1 MNETIKKLT
10 EHVSVRDFKDAPLS
24 LETKQALLS
33 AARSG
38 SSSHFVQAFS
48 IIEITDKNLRAEL
61 AKISGSDSYVNQTGA
76 FYVFVADLYRQS
88 RLLSKANMSLTGLK
102 NMESLIVG
110 IVDGTIAAQNMV
122 VAAESMDLGI
132 CYIGGL
138 RNDIK
143 KVAELL
149 NLPEYTMPLFGLT
162 IGVPEKINQV
172 KPRLLEKNQVSEN
185 TYPIEQFSD
194 LAEYEAFS
202 RAYYDSR
209 EKNQQKTSW
218 SEKNIDFFKDIRRP
232 EIAGFL
238 KEQGFTLD

>member
-1 MNETIKKLT
+1 MNETIKNLT
-10 EHVSVRDFKDAPLS
+10 EHVSVRDFKDIPLS
-24 LETKQALLS
+24 LETKQILLK

-48 IIEITDKNLRAEL
+48 IVEITDKALRAEL
-61 AKISGSDSYVNQTGA
+61 ARISGSAAYVNQTGA

-88 RLLSKANMSLTGLK
+88 RLLRAENKSLSGLK

-132 CYIGGL
+132 CYIGGI
-138 RNDIK
+138 RNDIR
-143 KVAELL
+143 KVSQLL

-162 IGVPEKINQV
+162 IGVPESKNQV
-172 KPRLLEKNQVSEN
+172 KPRLLAENQVSEN
-185 TYPIEQFSD
+185 TYPTEQFAD

-202 RAYYDSR
+202 GAYYESR
-209 EKNQQKTSW
+209 EGNQQQTSW
-218 SEKNIDFFKDIRRP
+218 SEKNIEFFKDIRRP

>member
-1 MNETIKKLT
+1 MNETIKNLT
-10 EHVSVRDFKDAPLS
+10 EHVSVRDFKDISLS
-24 LETKQALLS
+24 LETKQILLK

-48 IIEITDKNLRAEL
+48 IIEITDKALRAEL
-61 AKISGSDSYVNQTGA
+61 ATISGSAPYVNQTGT

-88 RLLSKANMSLTGLK
+88 RLLRAENKSLSGLK

-122 VAAESMDLGI
+122 VAAESMNLGV
-132 CYIGGL
+132 CYIGGI
-138 RNDIK
+138 RNDIR
-143 KVAELL
+143 KVSQLL

-162 IGVPEKINQV
+162 IGVPESKNQV
-172 KPRLLEKNQVSEN
+172 KPRLLVENQVSEN
-185 TYPIEQFSD
+185 TYPTEQFAD

-209 EKNQQKTSW
+209 EENQQQTSW

>member
-10 EHVSVRDFKDAPLS
+10 EHVSVRDFKDTPLS
-24 LETKQALLS
+24 LETKQLLLK

-48 IIEITDKNLRAEL
+48 IIEITDKALRAEL
-61 AKISGSDSYVNQTGA
+61 ATISGSAAYVNQTGT

-88 RLLSKANMSLTGLK
+88 RLLRAENKSLSGLK

-122 VAAESMDLGI
+122 VAAESMDLGV
-132 CYIGGL
+132 CYIGGI
-138 RNDIK
+138 RNDIR
-143 KVAELL
+143 KVSQLL

-162 IGVPEKINQV
+162 IGVPKSKNQV
-172 KPRLLEKNQVSEN
+172 KPRLLLENQVSEN
-185 TYPIEQFSD
+185 TYPTEQFAD

-209 EKNQQKTSW
+209 EGNQQQTSW
-218 SEKNIDFFKDIRRP
+218 SEKNIEFFKDIRRP